1 MPVSAEDAIW
11 GATDKEMVRCTGSFS
26 YAGWKLTG
34 GKKPVM
40 ANPIVE
46 MQTVTGRWQN
56 VRFASTAPSRS
67 NMEAFWQALDNSGQ
81 TTRRPR

>member
-34 GKKPVM
+34 GKKPVIEEPSVM
-40 ANPIVE
+40 YDVPRYQVVHGELRRFRPVPIFSPTDDV
-46 MQTVTGRWQN
+46 QWW
-56 VRFASTAPSRS
+56 SR
-67 NMEAFWQALDNSGQ
+67 
-81 TTRRPR
+81 R